1 MQKIIS
7 WCQKYEVL
15 LRVVYEDDELRSF
28 FQSYNVFYPT
38 QEMMDRHR
46 AVRKA
51 LDECMH
57 EAYAAGVVIT
67 DYKKVIEE
75 R

>member
-28 FQSYNVFYPT
+28 FQGYNVFYPT
-38 QEMMDRHR
+38 QEMMDSYR
-46 AVRKA
+46 AVRKT
-51 LDECMH
+51 LDECMRH
-57 EAYAAGVVIT
+57 MPREL
-67 DYKKVIEE
+67 
-75 R
+75 

>member
-38 QEMMDRHR
+38 HEMMDRHR

-51 LDECMH
+51 LDDMH
-57 EAYAAGVVIT
+57 A
-67 DYKKVIEE
+67 
-75 R
+75 